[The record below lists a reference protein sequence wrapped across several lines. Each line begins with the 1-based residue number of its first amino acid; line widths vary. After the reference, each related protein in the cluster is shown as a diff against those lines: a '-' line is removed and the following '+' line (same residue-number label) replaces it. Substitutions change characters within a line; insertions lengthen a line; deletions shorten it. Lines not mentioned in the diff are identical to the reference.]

1 MLLRSGIDSML
12 RKIANVDGCALDMP
26 QRCET
31 CRVLPPIPHD
41 DRRSKLDMG
50 FALAVTMQLEG
61 VKTRLHADTPRVHAA
76 SGRPQLNDADMLYTI
91 EVDYLSPPFSRS
103 AEPERSTQIMP
114 MRERCLKNSGPT
126 NSDFC
131 DSIYHTQ
138 DPRCAY
144 SSVISASPFVASAT
158 PFASSSMTS
167 GTSGSD
173 ASSLMR
179 ASTASS
185 PLRLAPCG

>member
-1 MLLRSGIDSML
+1 MRCAGYRVEDCYIDMLLRSGIDSML

-61 VKTRLHADTPRVHAA
+61 VKTRLHADTPRVHVA
-76 SGRPQLNDADMLYTI
+76 SGRLQLNDADMLYTI

-114 MRERCLKNSGPT
+114 MRGKSSKTPVLPTLTFATRYTTLKILGVP
-126 NSDFC
+126 
-131 DSIYHTQ
+131 IAQ
-138 DPRCAY
+138 
-144 SSVISASPFVASAT
+144 
-158 PFASSSMTS
+158 
-167 GTSGSD
+167 
-173 ASSLMR
+173 
-179 ASTASS
+179 SS
-185 PLRLAPCG
+185 PPRRS